1 MTDAPRP
8 DVSICI
14 PSHRPRFLPD
24 ALASALAQDF
34 EGAVEILVGD
44 DTDGDEVAEIVDRLG
59 RGRVRRLVNPRR
71 GELLANRE
79 LLVAAARGRWVKFLF
94 NDDVLLGPSL
104 RLLVEAGERTG
115 AGLVFHERSIV
126 DERLLR
132 PRRQRVL
139 GADGVVCTLA
149 PHELCRWMALQL
161 WDFVGEPSNVLL
173 RRDLLERL
181 DCPFGLRGH
190 RFWMLD
196 DVALYLNLASLGAV
210 ATGIGIVGS
219 LFRRHSD
226 QVSGTDR
233 PWSSA
238 ASFEWEAVVRWS
250 ADHGSLGQAE
260 AMERLSFIHRSTD
273 DSVLARFPELGP
285 FVDCGE
291 VPDERGQFWTASF
304 DEALDHASRAITE
317 RLARAARVPPARE

>member
-1 MTDAPRP
+1 MADASRP

-14 PSHRPRFLPD
+14 PSHRARFLPD

-34 EGAVEILVGD
+34 EGTVEILVGD
-44 DTDGDEVAEIVDRLG
+44 DTDGQEIAEIVGRLG
-59 RGRVRRLVNPRR
+59 GGRVRRLVNPRR

-79 LLVAAARGRWVKFLF
+79 LLLAAARGRWVKFLF
-94 NDDVLLGPSL
+94 DDDVLLGPSL

-126 DERLLR
+126 DEHLLR
-132 PRRQRVL
+132 PWRQRVL

-149 PHELCRWMALQL
+149 PQELCRRMALWL
-161 WDFVGEPSNVLL
+161 SDFVGEPSNVLV

-181 DCPFGLRGH
+181 ECPFGLRRH

-196 DVALYLNLASLGAV
+196 DVALYLNLASLGATT
-210 ATGIGIVGS
+210 TGIGIVGS

-226 QVSGTDR
+226 QVSGTDK

-238 ASFEWEAVVRWS
+238 ARFEWEAVVRWS
-250 ADHGSLGQAE
+250 ADFGALEQAE
-260 AMERLSFIHRSTD
+260 AMQRLSLLHRSTGD
-273 DSVLARFPELGP
+273 ALLARFPELGA

-291 VPDERGQFWTASF
+291 APDERGQFWTASF

-317 RLARAARVPPARE
+317 RLARAPRVSPARE